1 MNIILIAT
9 TAMGLESVLKQ
20 ELLDLGYS
28 NLRVFDGKVEFDGVL
43 SDICKANLWL
53 RTAGRIYLK
62 IATFKATTFDELFD
76 QTTDIPWSDWIGPGD
91 AFPVSKSMSRK
102 SILYSRSDLQS
113 IVKKAVVEHLKRA
126 HDVRELPETG
136 ATFPI
141 RVQVENDIV
150 TLSIDTSGD
159 GLNKRGYRAHMD
171 IAPLRE
177 TLAAGMV
184 LLSRYRA
191 DKDILMDPMCGTGTI
206 LIEAAMIAQN
216 MAPGLNRHFI
226 SMGWNVWEGDEW
238 ESARQE
244 AQDLIVRGADFR
256 ILGSDTNWKALEVAR
271 KNVELAGVENVHFQK
286 LPFKELGSRFRKG
299 KLITNPPYGE
309 RLSER
314 EEVES
319 LYQDLGWMCQ
329 TKLPEWSHYVITPH
343 EQFEKLFGKKSDKK
357 RKLYN
362 GGIKCHYYQFF

>member
-1 MNIILIAT
+1 MNITLIAT

-28 NLRVFDGKVEFDGVL
+28 NLRVFDGKVEYEGEL
-43 SDICKANLWL
+43 SDICRSNLWL
-53 RTAGRIYLK
+53 RTAGRIYIK
-62 IATFKATTFDELFD
+62 IAQFKAVTFDDLFD
-76 QTTDIPWSDWIGPGD
+76 QTSDLPWSDWIQADD
-91 AFPVSKSMSRK
+91 AFPVTKCISKN
-102 SILYSRSDLQS
+102 SILYSRSDIQAL
-113 IVKKAVVEHLKRA
+113 VKKAVVEHLKRA
-126 HDVRELPETG
+126 HKVRELPETG
-136 ATFPI
+136 STFPI
-141 RVQVENDIV
+141 RVQVDKDIV
-150 TLSIDTSGD
+150 TLSIDATGD

-191 DKDILMDPMCGTGTI
+191 DKDVLMDPMCGTGTI

-216 MAPGLNRHFI
+216 MAPGLKRHFN
-226 SMGWNVWEGDEW
+226 SMGWDICKDEDW
-238 ESARQE
+238 RLAKEE
-244 AQDLIVRGADFR
+244 AEDLIVRGADFR

-271 KNVELAGVENVHFQK
+271 KNAELAGVENVHFQK
-286 LPFKELGSRFRKG
+286 LSIKELGSRFKTG

-314 EEVES
+314 EEVET
-319 LYQDLGWMCQ
+319 LYQDLGWICQ
-329 TKLPEWSHYVITPH
+329 TKMPEWSHYVITPH
-343 EQFEKLFGKKSDKK
+343 EHFEKLFGKKADKK